1 MLPETGAATSAS
13 NPAQEKSTEAGVLA
27 VRRWTPRVLS
37 LLVRRPAGF
46 SFKPGHYARLGL
58 ADAAG
63 AIEWRPLSVVSATT
77 DPHLEFVAVLM
88 PEGAFS
94 TRLARIQAGDTL
106 RVDRAAYGFLTVDQL
121 APGTDLWLLA
131 SGTGIGPFVSMLRDP
146 ALWQSF
152 DRLIV
157 VHSVREVAELV
168 YREEIATEIAN
179 HEGSRAR
186 CTYVPVVTREACPGA
201 LSARIP
207 RLIENGELTARSG
220 IELHPAHSRVM
231 VCGNPDLLKDMR
243 ALLSARGF
251 QASRRGAPGQMGFEK
266 YW

>member
-1 MLPETGAATSAS
+1 MLTETGTAGATT
-13 NPAQEKSTEAGVLA
+13 AQEKWTEEAVLA
-27 VRRWTPRVLS
+27 VHHWTPRLVS
-37 LLVRRPAGF
+37 LRISRPAAF
-46 SFKPGHYARLGL
+46 RFKPGHYARLGL

-63 AIEWRPLSVVSATT
+63 TVEWRPLSLVSATI
-77 DPHLEFVAVLM
+77 DDYLEFVAVLV
-88 PEGAFS
+88 PAGAFS
-94 TRLARIQAGDTL
+94 ARLAQARPGDTI

-157 VHSVREVAELV
+157 VHSVREARELV
-168 YREEIATEIAN
+168 YREAIAAEIAA
-179 HEGSRAR
+179 RADQPAR
-186 CTYVPVVTREACPGA
+186 CLYVPVVTREACPGA
-201 LSARIP
+201 LSERIP
-207 RLIENGELTARSG
+207 RLIENGGLTARSG
-220 IELHPAHSRVM
+220 VELHPAHSRVM

-243 ALLSARGF
+243 MLLAARGF
-251 QASRRGAPGQMGFEK
+251 QASRRGAPGQMAFEK